1 MGAVVVAQARSTQLR
16 VATAV
21 GAAVLA
27 VAGCSAASGTAKS
40 VAAAK
45 SGGTTTATLTAAEA
59 VHLAAAQAQKATSFS
74 ATMSMRATGT
84 GSSGITMDGTM
95 SGTTRPSLLVD
106 ANFPTVSA
114 SGLSF
119 PGGISEILT
128 SSALYLRMSP
138 LSSLTGKPW
147 AEIQLSGFNVGGV
160 SFGQLIQQA
169 QGDSPLAQTQLLAGA
184 SDVHKAASTTIDGV
198 PVTEY
203 TGSYSVQAVLNQ
215 LHGASTAQL
224 RQELVSE
231 GFSTA
236 DFQIWLDN
244 QQQVRKLIV
253 TEHGSKASVA
263 LSMVVTSI
271 NQPVSVRL
279 PASAQVAVIPASAL
293 NSGS

>member
-1 MGAVVVAQARSTQLR
+1 MGALVVAQARSTQLR

-27 VAGCSAASGTAKS
+27 VAGCSAAGGTAKS
-40 VAAAK
+40 GAAAK
-45 SGGTTTATLTAAEA
+45 SGGTTTATLTAADA

-74 ATMSMRATGT
+74 ATMSLRATGT
-84 GSSGITMDGTM
+84 GSSGMTMDGTM

-114 SGLSF
+114 SGLS
-119 PGGISEILT
+119 ISEILT
-128 SSALYLRMSP
+128 SSALYIRMSP

-147 AEIQLSGFNVGGV
+147 AEVQLSGFKVGGV

-169 QGDSPLAQTQLLAGA
+169 QGDSPLTQTQLLAGA
-184 SDVHKAASTTIDGV
+184 NDVHKAGRTTIDGV

-203 TGSYSVQAVLNQ
+203 TGSYSVQAALNQ

-236 DFQIWLDN
+236 GFQVWLDN

-253 TEHGSKASVA
+253 TEHSSKASVA

-271 NQPVSVRL
+271 NQPVSVQL